1 MTLSLTHRI
10 FATLLLSLSAWHAN
24 ATLVLAGSGST
35 VNFYYDDAFWSPG
48 SATVVGD
55 RITFALLPALSAS
68 ATDGTPAYTDRAS
81 APDAAAVLVVARS
94 GYSFASAPFSV
105 TASLAGGYTLAPEGG
120 SVAGFQAAS
129 VHHGNFTG
137 GLFTSDGMLGSAL
150 ADASAVSSG
159 NATSAA
165 FAPDEV
171 ALSTGALAGAHE
183 VLGLLDVF
191 FYAFAQQDGS
201 GLSSA
206 QLDSLSYAVSATAVS
221 SLPEP
226 GSLAL
231 LATAL
236 GLGGWIGR
244 QRRTKR
250 AA

>member
-1 MTLSLTHRI
+1 MTLSPLYRI
-10 FATLLLSLSAWHAN
+10 LATSLLCLSTWHVN
-24 ATLVLAGSGST
+24 AALVLAGSGST

-68 ATDGTPAYTDRAS
+68 ATDGVPAYADRAS
-81 APDAAAVLVVARS
+81 APDAPAVLVVAKS
-94 GYSFASAPFSV
+94 GYSFASAPFTV
-105 TASLAGGYTLAPEGG
+105 TASLAGGYALAPEGG

-129 VHHGNFTG
+129 VHHGSFAG

-150 ADASAVSSG
+150 ADASAVSDG
-159 NATSAA
+159 FTTGAA
-165 FAPDEV
+165 FAADEV
-171 ALSTGALAGAHE
+171 AFSSDALAGAHE
-183 VLGLLDVF
+183 ALGLLDVF

-201 GLSSA
+201 GLSAA

-226 GSLAL
+226 GSLGL
-231 LATAL
+231 LASAL
-236 GLGGWIGR
+236 GLGACIGR
-244 QRRTKR
+244 QRRGQR